1 MQTENS
7 IIADLK
13 STYRNG
19 GMTMKLIFVN
29 VLIFITIAI
38 IEVISSI
45 IGGTTGSFILTA
57 IDAVFSL
64 STDIR
69 QFIFKPWGLF
79 TSIFT
84 HYTFLHLLF
93 NMIFLF
99 GVGRIFEQFF
109 SPKRLLYTY
118 ILGGILGGL
127 LEIIAQLLLPGFSGS
142 IVIGASGAVMAV
154 LVATAFYQ
162 PQLTISVWGLF
173 NMRLIYLALIF
184 ILINLYNAGMGTKD
198 GTAYFAHLGGA
209 LLGYLSVQNPFSAT
223 NIINRGM
230 NIGDWIISLFKP
242 KTKKGNFRYS
252 RSKASETNR
261 FKTDAE
267 YNMEAK
273 QRQEKIDLILDK
285 ISKSGYESL
294 TKGEK
299 EFLFKQSNQK

>member
-13 STYRNG
+13 NTYRNG
-19 GMTMKLIFVN
+19 GMTVKLIFVN
-29 VLIFITIAI
+29 VLVFIVIAI
-38 IEVISSI
+38 LEIISRI
-45 IGGTTGSFILTA
+45 IGGTNGSLILTI
-57 IDAVFSL
+57 IDTIFSL
-64 STDIR
+64 STAIG
-69 QFIFKPWGLF
+69 QFVFKPWGLF

-84 HYTFLHLLF
+84 HYTFLHLFF

-99 GVGRIFEQFF
+99 GIGRIFEQFF

-118 ILGGILGGL
+118 ILGGIFGGL

-184 ILINLYNAGMGTKD
+184 ILINLYNVGMGTKD

-209 LLGYLSVQNPFSAT
+209 LLGYISVRNPFSAT
-223 NIINRGM
+223 NIINRG
-230 NIGDWIISLFKP
+230 IRSGDWLISLFKP
-242 KTKKGNFRYS
+242 KTKNGNFRYS
-252 RSKASETNR
+252 KSKASEANR

-273 QRQEKIDLILDK
+273 QRQEKIDVILDK